1 MDDLKLLRDLG
12 AELEHRPPATLA
24 RQRNRLL
31 TERRPRRRRIGWVV
45 TALAVVATAVA
56 VAVPTVVLSGHE
68 TVRAVPGGARPPKV
82 TGAMNILLVGTDS
95 QAGTPRF
102 RRGARSDT
110 ILLVHLPADRKRITT
125 ILVPRDSMVQIPRC
139 GSVPP
144 RRDLINSAFDKGG
157 LTCTVK
163 TIETL
168 TDVRIDHMMEF
179 DFTAFKEVV
188 DALGGVEVMIRK
200 PIDDR
205 KAKLKLPAGK
215 VLLDGEK
222 ALGYM
227 RLRNHGDGSD
237 GQRIKRQMILLSAI
251 LRKGQSLL
259 DEPNRLRD
267 FLATATK
274 SVKTDPAFDLE
285 TMAALAMTMDRP
297 EELLSVT
304 VPWKPDPRDPNRV
317 VWKQPEAGEL
327 FRGLR

>member
-12 AELEHRPPATLA
+12 AELEHQPPATLA

-31 TERRPRRRRIGWVV
+31 TERPRRRRIGWLA
-45 TALAVVATAVA
+45 TALAAAATAIA

-68 TVRAVPGGARPPKV
+68 TVPSPAGARPPKV
-82 TGAMNILLVGTDS
+82 TGTMNILLVGTDS
-95 QAGTPRF
+95 LAGTPRF
-102 RRGARSDT
+102 RKGARSDT
-110 ILLVHLPADRKRITT
+110 ILLVHLPADRKQITT
-125 ILVPRDSMVQIPRC
+125 VSIPRDSMVQIPRC
-139 GSVPP
+139 GSEPA
-144 RRDLINSAFDKGG
+144 RRDMINSAFDRGG
-157 LTCTVK
+157 VTCTVK

-179 DFTAFKEVV
+179 DFAAFKEVV
-188 DALGGVEVMIRK
+188 DALGGVEVVIRK
-200 PIDDR
+200 PIDDP

-215 VLLDGEK
+215 VLLDGDK

-237 GQRIKRQMILLSAI
+237 VQRIKRQMTLLLAM

-259 DEPNRLRD
+259 DEPGRLRD

-285 TMAALAMTMDRP
+285 TMTALAMTMDQP
-297 EELLSVT
+297 AGFVSTT

-327 FRGLR
+327 FKRFR

>member
-31 TERRPRRRRIGWVV
+31 TERPRRRRIGWFV
-45 TALAVVATAVA
+45 TALAAVATAIA
-56 VAVPTVVLSGHE
+56 VAVPTLVLSGHE
-68 TVRAVPGGARPPKV
+68 TVPPPVGARPPKV

-102 RRGARSDT
+102 RTGARSDT
-110 ILLVHLPADRKRITT
+110 IMLVHLPADRKQITA
-125 ILVPRDSMVQIPRC
+125 IAVPRDSMVQIPRC
-139 GSVPP
+139 GSAPP
-144 RRDLINSAFDKGG
+144 RRDMINSAFDKGG
-157 LTCTVK
+157 LTCTIK

-179 DFTAFKEVV
+179 DFAAFKEVV
-188 DALGGVEVMIRK
+188 DALGGVEILIRK
-200 PIDDR
+200 PIDDP

-237 GQRIKRQMILLSAI
+237 VQRIKRQMTLLLAMF
-251 LRKGQSLL
+251 RKGQSLL
-259 DEPNRLRD
+259 DEPGRLRG
-267 FLATATK
+267 FLATATR

-285 TMAALAMTMDRP
+285 TMTALAMTMDQP
-297 EELLSVT
+297 AGFVSIT

-327 FRGLR
+327 FERFR